1 MLRKYEYIII
11 LQGTIKKAGGK
22 LGEMEAELNRMNPV
36 ARDEAKLNMQGRQ
49 IEVSLNKHMSVKVS
63 KYLV

>member
-1 MLRKYEYIII
+1 MIVKEIMYIII

-49 IEVSLNKHMSVKVS
+49 IEVS
-63 KYLV
+63 